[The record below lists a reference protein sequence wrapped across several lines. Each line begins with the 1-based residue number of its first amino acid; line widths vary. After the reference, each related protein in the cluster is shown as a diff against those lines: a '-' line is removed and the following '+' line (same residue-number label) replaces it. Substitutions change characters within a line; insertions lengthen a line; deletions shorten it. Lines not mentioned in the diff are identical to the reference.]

1 MCKSPGEYNAKTPA
15 LPPLWGGEEGVE
27 KQPILDA
34 EVTTTIRQDAP

>member
-1 MCKSPGEYNAKTPA
+1 MCKSPGEYNAKTHA
-15 LPPLWGGEEGVE
+15 LPPLWGEEGVE